1 MSGVVALALLCLL
14 PITRLLTIY
23 TPARLIYFPAG
34 FYESNGL
41 VGLLDVDFA
50 VKRLI
55 LQALAA
61 AICFWRGWGRPARF
75 GRVISADG
83 EHGDEVLF
91 VRSLLVCVVLV
102 LITNVFGLLLLSQL
116 LRLSILVSR
125 PI

>member
-41 VGLLDVDFA
+41 VGLLDVDFD

-55 LQALAA
+55 LAGL
-61 AICFWRGWGRPARF
+61 WRR
-75 GRVISADG
+75 
-83 EHGDEVLF
+83 
-91 VRSLLVCVVLV
+91 RSVFCVVGEGPPDSGV
-102 LITNVFGLLLLSQL
+102 
-116 LRLSILVSR
+116 
-125 PI
+125 